1 MTQEQRE
8 EIAQL
13 EQTLE
18 YTNKILDKKQYRI
31 IEEEINRKMAS
42 INSTVDL

>member
-13 EQTLE
+13 KQTLE
-18 YTNKILDKKQYRI
+18 YTNKILDKKQYRV
-31 IEEEINRKMAS
+31 IEQEINRKMAS
-42 INSTVDL
+42 LNSSAD

>member
-13 EQTLE
+13 KETLE
-18 YTNKILDKKQYRI
+18 YTNKILDKKQYKV
-31 IEEEINRKMAS
+31 IEQEINRNMAS
-42 INSTVDL
+42 LK